1 MSTNKRFQVIS
12 YLFILC
18 IMMSLSSCFNDDNNP
33 KDWTE
38 TVNLYVSS
46 ETASFKPLEGI
57 EGEGMKIKEKEGA
70 AWTVVAFST
79 ISEFTYKKGYN
90 YLLETEKTHLGNPPA
105 DGSNIS
111 YKLVKIISKEAR

>member
-1 MSTNKRFQVIS
+1 
-12 YLFILC
+12 
-18 IMMSLSSCFNDDNNP
+18 MMSLSSCFNDDNNP

-46 ETASFKPLEGI
+46 EPASVKPLEGI
-57 EGEGMKIKEKEGA
+57 EVEGMKIKEKEGA
-70 AWTVVAFST
+70 AWTVVGLST
-79 ISEFTYKKGYN
+79 ISEFTYEKGYN
-90 YLLETEKTHLGNPPA
+90 YLLETEKTHLANPPA